1 MSWPFA
7 SFLILALAL
16 AGGFAWYER
25 SRPSSRTVAVVA
37 TLAALATLG
46 RIAFAPLPSVK
57 PTTDIV
63 LIAGFTL
70 GGPPGFAVGAVAAIA
85 SNIVFGQGPWTPWQM
100 LAWGMVGLL
109 GAGLRRRRR
118 RPIPRL
124 VMALICA
131 AAGFAYGLVLN
142 FYTFVTFAGQ
152 HTLAQFLVIEGAAF
166 TFDLAHAVGNFV
178 FFLAFGPALVR
189 ALQRFRLR
197 MDVQWGLA
205 SSAVALFLVAAA
217 LAGAAAARPAPAQA
231 RAPASSLARA
241 SVARARAR
249 TAAAARPAP
258 AQARARAQ
266 ARAPASSLARESV
279 ARARART
286 AADAGVARAAA
297 ARAGVA
303 RAAAAR
309 AAAYLI
315 RAENADG
322 GFGLAPGQPS
332 SQLASAWAVIGL
344 AAAGRSPSSIS
355 RDGHTAIAWIRG
367 HLGQLQGAG
376 DVERTILALAA
387 ARAPLGTLVSR
398 LRTDQRPDGSVAEQS
413 NLTAFAILAL
423 RAADAPGVGAAA
435 LWLERAQNADGGFS
449 FAVRG
454 DPSDIDDTA
463 AAIEALSVASAPAKT
478 LSRARAYLAANENAD
493 GGFPIEPGGASNAQS
508 TAWAV
513 QALVALRAP
522 TARALAYLR
531 ARLTSSGAVRY
542 ADALTLTPVWVTAE
556 ALAAFAGAPL
566 PIAGPAR
573 SAGPRS
579 VA

>member
-1 MSWPFA
+1 MSWPLA
-7 SFLILALAL
+7 SFVILALAL
-16 AGGFAWYER
+16 GGGFAWYER

-109 GAGLRRRRR
+109 GAGLRRRRA

-142 FYTFVTFAGQ
+142 FYTFVTFTGQ

-241 SVARARAR
+241 
-249 TAAAARPAP
+249 
-258 AQARARAQ
+258 
-266 ARAPASSLARESV
+266 SV

-398 LRTDQRPDGSVAEQS
+398 LHTDQRPDGSVAEQS

>member
-1 MSWPFA
+1 VSWPLA
-7 SFLILALAL
+7 SFLILVLAL

-25 SRPSSRTVAVVA
+25 SRPSSRTVAIVA
-37 TLAALATLG
+37 SLAALATLG

-63 LIAGFTL
+63 LIAGFVL

-109 GAGLRRRRR
+109 GAGLRRRRA

-142 FYTFVTFAGQ
+142 FYTFVTFTGQ

-197 MDVQWGLA
+197 MNVQWGLA
-205 SSAVALFLVAAA
+205 AGASALLALICLGA
-217 LAGAAAARPAPAQA
+217 AGAATSQATAQA
-231 RAPASSLARA
+231 APVAS
-241 SVARARAR
+241 
-249 TAAAARPAP
+249 
-258 AQARARAQ
+258 AQSIAY
-266 ARAPASSLARESV
+266 L
-279 ARARART
+279 
-286 AADAGVARAAA
+286 AGVQ
-297 ARAGVA
+297 
-303 RAAAAR
+303 
-309 AAAYLI
+309 
-315 RAENADG
+315 NADG

-332 SQLASAWAVIGL
+332 SQLASAWVVIGL
-344 AAAGRSPSSIS
+344 AAAGRPPAMIS
-355 RDGHTAIAWIRG
+355 RDGHTAVAWIRT

-376 DVERTILALAA
+376 DLERTILALAA
-387 ARAPLGTLVSR
+387 AHAPLGTLVAD
-398 LRTDQRPDGSVAEQS
+398 LRRDQRVDGSVGEQA

-423 RAADAPGVGAAA
+423 RAARAGGVSAAA
-435 LWLERAQNADGGFS
+435 VWLARAQNGDGGFS
-449 FAVRG
+449 FGVRG
-454 DPSDIDDTA
+454 DPSDVDDTA
-463 AAIEALSVASAPAKT
+463 AALEALSAASAPADV
-478 LSRARAYLAANENAD
+478 LARARAYLLASENRD
-493 GGFPIEPGGASNAQS
+493 GGFPQQPGGASNAQS

-513 QALVALRAP
+513 QALVAVRAATQRP
-522 TARALAYLR
+522 LAYLR

-542 ADALTLTPVWVTAE
+542 AAGQTLTPVWVTAE
-556 ALAAFAGAPL
+556 ALAAFARAPL
-566 PIAGPAR
+566 PINGR
-573 SAGPRS
+573 
-579 VA
+579 